1 MVVVMQEG
9 SSDEQIQ
16 HVIDR
21 LTALGFDVHRSTG
34 ESHTV
39 LGAVGVKADFDSRS
53 LELIDGVREVVR
65 ITQPYKLV
73 SRAFRP
79 AGTIVELPLG
89 VKIGGPEVVVAAGP
103 CAVESKEQIDRIAES
118 VSKYGAKI
126 LRGGAYK
133 PRSSPYSFQGLG
145 ESGLKFLRDAA
156 DKHHLLVCTEVMDPS
171 QIQQMLPIVD
181 ILQVGARNMQNYHL
195 LRALGEVEKPV
206 LLKRGMSATIEELL
220 LSAEYIMAGGNYN
233 IILCERGIRTFETY
247 TRNTLDIA
255 AIPIIKKLSH
265 LPIVADPSH
274 GTGRRDKVAPMAR
287 AAVAA
292 GADGLLIE
300 VHYDPDSALSDG
312 AQTLYVDQF
321 AQLMTEIR
329 IIAPAVGRRIGA

>member
-103 CAVESKEQIDRIAES
+103 CAVESKEQMTAS
-118 VSKYGAKI
+118 PKAF
-126 LRGGAYK
+126 
-133 PRSSPYSFQGLG
+133 RSTVP
-145 ESGLKFLRDAA
+145 KFY
-156 DKHHLLVCTEVMDPS
+156 VV
-171 QIQQMLPIVD
+171 
-181 ILQVGARNMQNYHL
+181 ARTS
-195 LRALGEVEKPV
+195 RA
-206 LLKRGMSATIEELL
+206 
-220 LSAEYIMAGGNYN
+220 
-233 IILCERGIRTFETY
+233 
-247 TRNTLDIA
+247 
-255 AIPIIKKLSH
+255 H
-265 LPIVADPSH
+265 LPTAF
-274 GTGRRDKVAPMAR
+274 R
-287 AAVAA
+287 
-292 GADGLLIE
+292 
-300 VHYDPDSALSDG
+300 DSANR
-312 AQTLYVDQF
+312 A
-321 AQLMTEIR
+321 
-329 IIAPAVGRRIGA
+329 